1 MTNKEVCQMDIGY
14 EPPLEPPE
22 PKIKAQCCYCL
33 GEIYEYEDCIA
44 YSPDDSPMLPHHVD
58 CFKSHYIEVETERI
72 NDMEIEEIMLL
83 AEARRR

>member
-1 MTNKEVCQMDIGY
+1 MDIGH

-83 AEARRR
+83 AEARKVKA

>member
-1 MTNKEVCQMDIGY
+1 MDIGH

>member
-1 MTNKEVCQMDIGY
+1 MDIGH

-58 CFKSHYIEVETERI
+58 CFRSHYIEVETERI

>member
-1 MTNKEVCQMDIGY
+1 MDIGY

-22 PKIKAQCCYCL
+22 PKIKALCCYCL
-33 GEIYEYEDCIA
+33 GEIYEYEEMIL
-44 YSPDDSPMLPHHVD
+44 YSPDNKPMLPHHVD

-83 AEARRR
+83 ADARQVE

>member
-1 MTNKEVCQMDIGY
+1 MDIGY

-33 GEIYEYEDCIA
+33 GEIYEYEEMIL
-44 YSPDDSPMLPHHVD
+44 YSPDNKPMLPHHAD

-83 AEARRR
+83 ADARQVE

>member
-1 MTNKEVCQMDIGY
+1 MDIGH

-58 CFKSHYIEVETERI
+58 CFRSHYIEVETERI
-72 NDMEIEEIMLL
+72 NDMEIEEIILL

>member
-1 MTNKEVCQMDIGY
+1 MDIGH

-72 NDMEIEEIMLL
+72 NDMEIEKIMLL

>member
-1 MTNKEVCQMDIGY
+1 MDIGH

-58 CFKSHYIEVETERI
+58 CFRSHYIEAETERI

-83 AEARRR
+83 AEGGKNETV